1 MSAPSYKNALPAGR
15 IIRAARS
22 DTKSDTPADREG
34 TVPHTVKTFIVED
47 NPLILESLVSTLQD
61 LTPVQVVGSAA
72 DEAHAMAWLEQPG
85 NHCELLI
92 VDIFLKSGSG
102 LGVLRRTAHDG
113 PGRRVVLTNYATP
126 DIRSTCRA
134 LGADR
139 VFDKSSELE
148 ELIAYCEGVA
158 RGDDTAPRALS

>member
-1 MSAPSYKNALPAGR
+1 MAAPSYNGGAGR
-15 IIRAARS
+15 GPTIDAARAS
-22 DTKSDTPADREG
+22 PTGAHADA
-34 TVPHTVKTFIVED
+34 VKTFIVED
-47 NPLILESLVSTLQD
+47 NPLILETLVSTLQE

-72 DEAHAMAWLEQPG
+72 DEAQALAWLDAPG
-85 NHCELLI
+85 HDCELLI

-102 LGVLRRTAHDG
+102 LGVLRRTAQRG

-126 DIRSTCRA
+126 DMRKTCHA

-148 ELIAYCEGVA
+148 ELIAYCE
-158 RGDDTAPRALS
+158 RAAQGADGSSGALE

>member
-1 MSAPSYKNALPAGR
+1 M
-15 IIRAARS
+15 
-22 DTKSDTPADREG
+22 
-34 TVPHTVKTFIVED
+34 KTFIVED
-47 NPLILESLVSTLQD
+47 NPIILERLVSTLQE

-72 DEAHAMAWLEQPG
+72 DESHALAWLDDPG
-85 NHCELLI
+85 HDCELLI

-102 LGVLRRTAHDG
+102 LGVLRRTGNHG

-126 DIRSTCRA
+126 DIRETCRA

-148 ELIAYCEGVA
+148 ELIAYCERVA
-158 RGDDTAPRALS
+158 DGRDSGPGALS